1 MTHPGVLEEVT
12 ADEAQVVEEFVT
24 FLKTTSF
31 RRHPTGTMRR
41 FNQGRAAGCVDAEL
55 VVQEGLAAELRVGLF
70 SKPRVYRARV
80 RFANAASAT
89 DRERDIRGM
98 SIRVFDAPGP
108 NVTAG
113 ASVHDLVLNSHPVM
127 PAPDT
132 REFLALLKA
141 MEAGGFQRASYLMTH
156 PRAALIG
163 SRARQHHTCHLDIPY
178 WSATPYL
185 FGSERAVKYAV
196 RPMSS
201 RQSRRPTS
209 LTDTYLTDAL
219 RSHLAQEEAVFDV
232 AVQLRTGA
240 HMPMDDASAEW
251 SELESPYRSVAR
263 LRIPSQAV
271 SDGDGNGCESV
282 AFNPWHCHVDQRPL
296 GEMNRARRVI
306 YEEMARFRAAEN
318 AQRGV

>member
-1 MTHPGVLEEVT
+1 MTQPSVLDEIT
-12 ADEAQVVEEFVT
+12 ADEARAVEEFVT
-24 FLKTTSF
+24 FLKTASF

-55 VVQEGLAAELRVGLF
+55 IVNEGLPAELRVGLF

-80 RFANAASAT
+80 RFANASST
-89 DRERDIRGM
+89 SDRERDIRGM

-108 NVTAG
+108 NISPGVTA
-113 ASVHDLVLNSHPVM
+113 HDLVLNSHPVM
-127 PAPDT
+127 PAADT

-141 MEAGGFQRASYLMTH
+141 MEAGGLQRASYLMIH

-163 SRARQHHTCHLDIPY
+163 SRARQHHACHLDIPY

-185 FGSERAVKYAV
+185 FGSEQAVKYAV

-201 RQSRRPTS
+201 RRSRRPST
-209 LTDTYLTDAL
+209 LTDTYLTEAL
-219 RSHLAQEEAVFDV
+219 RAHLAQEEAVFDI
-232 AVQLRTGA
+232 AVQFRTGA
-240 HMPMDDASAEW
+240 HMPLDDATAEW
-251 SELESPYRSVAR
+251 SEVESPYRTVAR

-271 SDGDGNGCESV
+271 SDGEGNGCESM
-282 AFNPWHCHVDQRPL
+282 AFNPWNCHVDQKPI
-296 GEMNRARRVI
+296 GDMNRARRVI

-318 AQRGV
+318 AHRAT